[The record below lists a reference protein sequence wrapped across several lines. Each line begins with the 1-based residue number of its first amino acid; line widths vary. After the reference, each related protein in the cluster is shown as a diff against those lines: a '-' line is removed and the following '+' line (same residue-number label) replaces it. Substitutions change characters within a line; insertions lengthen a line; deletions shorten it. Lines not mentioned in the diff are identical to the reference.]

1 MNVDNNSENNSPPS
15 KIRLEHVI
23 SFSDAI
29 FAFSITFMAIS
40 IQLPNLSVNNLTEQ
54 QLMSKLLQVGLQFE
68 IYAVSFMIIGI
79 YWISYHL
86 VFNQIKLSHS
96 ILVWLNLLFL
106 FFITLISFA
115 TYLDFKYSH
124 FHIVFILFASILT
137 VTGSLL
143 VFIWLHALKE
153 KILIDSAMNRF
164 QRRLMFYDLII
175 PPLIFLISI
184 GVSFIDVAVAQ
195 YLWILVFVAK
205 IVTRRRFS
213 RIHNF

>member
-54 QLMSKLLQVGLQFE
+54 QLMSELLQVGLQFE

-115 TYLDFKYSH
+115 TDLDFKYSQ

-137 VTGSLL
+137 ITGSLL
-143 VFIWLHALKE
+143 VFIWLHALKQ
-153 KILIDSAMNRF
+153 KILIDCSALLLTYTALARF
-164 QRRLMFYDLII
+164 LQ
-175 PPLIFLISI
+175 
-184 GVSFIDVAVAQ
+184 
-195 YLWILVFVAK
+195 LV
-205 IVTRRRFS
+205 
-213 RIHNF
+213 

>member
-1 MNVDNNSENNSPPS
+1 MDADNNSENNSPLS
-15 KIRLEHVI
+15 KITLEHII

-40 IQLPNLSVNNLTEQ
+40 IQLPDLSVNNLTEQ
-54 QLMSKLLQVGLQFE
+54 QFMSKLLQVGRQFE

-115 TYLDFKYSH
+115 TDLDFKYSH
-124 FHIVFILFASILT
+124 FHIVFILYESILAIT
-137 VTGSLL
+137 ASLL
-143 VFIWLHALKE
+143 VFIWLHALKQ
-153 KILIDSAMNRF
+153 KILIDSAMNKF
-164 QRRLMFYDLII
+164 QWRLTFYELII
-175 PPLIFLISI
+175 PPSIFLISI
-184 GVSFIDVAVAQ
+184 GVSFIDFAIAP
-195 YLWILVFVAK
+195 YLWILIFVAK

-213 RIHNF
+213 KIHNF

>member
-1 MNVDNNSENNSPPS
+1 MNVDNNSENDGPPS
-15 KIRLEHVI
+15 KLRLEHVI

-40 IQLPNLSVNNLTEQ
+40 IQLPNLPVNNLTEE
-54 QLMSKLLQVGLQFE
+54 QLMSKLLQVGPQFE
-68 IYAVSFMIIGI
+68 IYAVSFMIIGVF
-79 YWISYHL
+79 WISYHR

-124 FHIVFILFASILT
+124 FYIVFILFASILT
-137 VTGSLL
+137 ITGSLL
-143 VFIWLHALKE
+143 VFIWLHALKQ

-164 QRRLMFYDLII
+164 QKRLMFYDLII
-175 PPLIFLISI
+175 PPSIFLISI
-184 GVSFIDVAVAQ
+184 GVSFIDFAVAQ

-205 IVTRRRFS
+205 IVMRRRVS
-213 RIHNF
+213 KTRNF